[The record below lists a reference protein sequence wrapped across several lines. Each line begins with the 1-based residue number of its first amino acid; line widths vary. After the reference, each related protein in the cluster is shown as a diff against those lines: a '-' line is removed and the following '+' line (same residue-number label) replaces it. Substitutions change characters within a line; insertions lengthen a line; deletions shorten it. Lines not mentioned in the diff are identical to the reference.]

1 MMRTFA
7 SILLLLFAGSTHA
20 GGDPSSE
27 LEALLNKL
35 DELQERIPALVNRVE
50 ELETKAGSQ
59 QELIAELEDE
69 DRRRLQ
75 SGCSITEV
83 TDGSNTYCE
92 LTSSL
97 TVEADVDITGDAKI
111 VDADTVHLAG
121 DLVTGNATIN
131 GDAEISGP
139 LTVRGDLE
147 LQTTNLPVTFA
158 GDLVID
164 EDLDVHGDTKLGG
177 DVDFKSKTDIGSSN
191 DMKAGVAV
199 EGDVVTEGDLTLEGD
214 VDFNDVVTMEGDEVL
229 IDVPATFEEVVD
241 FESEEFDSDEE
252 SGEGLEEV
260 VMEED
265 VEVDEL
271 TVNKKLNDR
280 RS

>member
-7 SILLLLFAGSTHA
+7 SILVLLLFARSTNA

-35 DELQERIPALVNRVE
+35 DELQERIPALVNRVDI
-50 ELETKAGSQ
+50 LETKAGSQ

-83 TDGSNTYCE
+83 TDGTNTYCE
-92 LTSSL
+92 LPSSL
-97 TVEADVDITGDAKI
+97 TVEADVDITGDAKV
-111 VDADTVHLAG
+111 VDADTVRLSG

-139 LTVRGDLE
+139 LTVRGDLK

-158 GDLVID
+158 GDLVIN
-164 EDLDVHGDTKLGG
+164 EDLDVHGNTQLGG
-177 DVDFKSKTDIGSSN
+177 DVDFKSKTDIGSSSD

-199 EGDVVTEGDLTLEGD
+199 EGDVVTEGDTTLEGS

-241 FESEEFDSDEE
+241 LESEE

-271 TVNKKLNDR
+271 TVNKKLDDR
-280 RS
+280 RA